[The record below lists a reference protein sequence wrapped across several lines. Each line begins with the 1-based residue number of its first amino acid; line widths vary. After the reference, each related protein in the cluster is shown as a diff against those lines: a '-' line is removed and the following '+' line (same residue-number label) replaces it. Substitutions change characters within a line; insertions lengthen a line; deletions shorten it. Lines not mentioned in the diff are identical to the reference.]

1 VRCFL
6 SLMLLIPT
14 IGYSVTKNIVTST
27 PPTQGIVQAKDT
39 SAGVTD
45 AAKIPLLNP
54 AGKVDVTALPTGTSG
69 TVIPLLDGTN
79 TWSGNQ
85 TINAAMTVNGAAG
98 LGYIQLNR
106 QTVAPLTPASN
117 NVRIWG
123 SVNQFNILGASGHSA
138 KFNLGDLISTER
150 IYIMPDIDGTITVL
164 GNNTIGTGSF
174 LLGSQAGSGAEQT
187 ISFQPGLL
195 TAVTNTKGVFG
206 KFVKDSTVD
215 NITGSAIIFTCAG
228 NPTITLYECGTDTT
242 CASSPT
248 TIGSVTVTAAGTAID
263 GTVSNPA
270 ITAGDY
276 VAWAISSGTCTTLDV
291 SATAQVHAN

>member
-1 VRCFL
+1 MRYFL
-6 SLMLLIPT
+6 TLLLVPSLA
-14 IGYSVTKNIVTST
+14 YSASQNVVTST

-39 SAGVTD
+39 SAGVAD
-45 AAKIPLLNP
+45 AAKIPLLNSV
-54 AGKVDVTALPTGTSG
+54 GKVDITALPTGTSG
-69 TVIPLLDGTN
+69 ATIPLLNGTN
-79 TWSGNQ
+79 TWASPQTMFRN
-85 TINAAMTVNGAAG
+85 TINGTAG
-98 LGYIQLNR
+98 SGYIQMNNQSSAPSTPSSAIRVWGALGSQLNVTGTFGSSAKLDFGNVVTDSTFTFPNSTG
-106 QTVAPLTPASN
+106 TVT
-117 NVRIWG
+117 
-123 SVNQFNILGASGHSA
+123 ILGNS
-138 KFNLGDLISTER
+138 
-150 IYIMPDIDGTITVL
+150 V
-164 GNNTIGTGSF
+164 IGTGSF

-215 NITGSAIIFTCAG
+215 NITGSAISFTCAG
-228 NPTITLYECGTDTT
+228 NPTITLYECGTSAT

-263 GTVSNPA
+263 GTVNNSA

-276 VAWAISSGTCTTLDV
+276 VAWSISSGTCTTLDV